1 MNMRKLTLYIAVLLS
16 MMLLSGFAA
25 ADTFNVV
32 VNTSSLPAAQP
43 FTLDFYLN
51 AGSGGNDSNTSVSI
65 SNFDLGGG
73 SLVGAPTLFGGGA
86 TGDVTSGIGLTD
98 SDAFNQFQQTFDPGS
113 FLSFQISFTGGVDSP
128 IPDFFAFLLDEL
140 NTNDPSSANSLVSF
154 NFDSAHP
161 SPNVYTATT
170 FVNGGD
176 EVKGVTPAVTS
187 PEPSSML
194 LLGAGLSLLA
204 MRRRTSIRN

>member
-1 MNMRKLTLYIAVLLS
+1 MRKLTLYIAVLLS

-25 ADTFNVV
+25 ADTFDVV

-51 AGSGGNDSNTSVSI
+51 PGSGGNDSNTSVSI

-73 SLVGAPTLFGGGA
+73 SLVGAPTLSGGGA

-98 SDAFNQFQQTFDPGS
+98 SDAAFNEFTQTFDPGS

-128 IPDFFAFLLDEL
+128 APDFFAFLLDEL
-140 NTNDPSSANSLVSF
+140 NTNDPNNSLVSF

-161 SPNVYTATT
+161 SPNVFTATT

-176 EVKGVTPAVTS
+176 EVRGVTPAVTS

-204 MRRRTSIRN
+204 MRRRMSTRN